1 MALVLVSRR
10 LGWFAQSILLSVGLV
25 SAAAAQTTT
34 NNPVYEVQ
42 PPPTAQTV
50 AAPSAEPAPS
60 KDVSATA
67 QSSGATQVVDGA
79 APSAL
84 PTKKTAAT
92 YTVGDLTNAA
102 ERALGQ
108 GAKGLAE
115 IIQKVLA
122 EQGEPNAYITGSE
135 GAGAFILGVRYGAG
149 TLNHKVEG
157 VRQVYWTGPSV
168 GLDVG
173 GDANRLFVLVY
184 NLYDSQ
190 DLYRRYAQVEGRAY
204 FVGGLSATYLR
215 RGNVVLVPIRVGAG
229 VRLGANVGYMKFRE
243 KAPWFPF

>member
-10 LGWFAQSILLSVGLV
+10 LGWFAQIILLSVGLV

-42 PPPTAQTV
+42 TPPTAQTV

-122 EQGEPNAYITGSE
+122 EQGEPNADITGSE

-149 TLNHKVEG
+149 TVNQKVEG
-157 VRQVYWTGPSV
+157 VRQV